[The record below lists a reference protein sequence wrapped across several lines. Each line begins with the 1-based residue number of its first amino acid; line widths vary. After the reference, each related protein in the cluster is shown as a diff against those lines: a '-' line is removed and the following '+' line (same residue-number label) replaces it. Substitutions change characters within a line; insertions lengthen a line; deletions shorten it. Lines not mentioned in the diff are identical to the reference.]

1 MKLSMKI
8 RAHEAEL
15 LVVGAD
21 EEQTAEIIRIMLQG
35 CTAEVPSR
43 LPAEVPR
50 RLCAGGLA
58 LPATTTPRRC
68 PWCWLPYRA
77 LAGKLCSCSACKGL
91 VRLLR
96 RLAPPPWSVAT
107 LHYARSSM
115 ESASSTSQQES
126 MRCLCRQP
134 HSRSQLLE

>member
-8 RAHEAEL
+8 RAHEAEV
-15 LVVGAD
+15 LVVGAE
-21 EEQTAEIIRIMLQG
+21 EEQTAAEIIRIILPG

-50 RLCAGGLA
+50 RLCAGALA

-77 LAGKLCSCSACKGL
+77 LAGKLCGRTAPALTTAELPSISS
-91 VRLLR
+91 LR
-96 RLAPPPWSVAT
+96 DLT
-107 LHYARSSM
+107 GGTM
-115 ESASSTSQQES
+115 
-126 MRCLCRQP
+126 
-134 HSRSQLLE
+134 

>member
-1 MKLSMKI
+1 MKI
-8 RAHEAEL
+8 RAHEAEV
-15 LVVGAD
+15 LVVGAE

-50 RLCAGGLA
+50 RLCAGALA

-77 LAGKLCSCSACKGL
+77 LAGKLCGRIAATAPALTTAELPSISSLRNLAGGTMLTRLSPVCIITACPGTGS
-91 VRLLR
+91 RCQEN
-96 RLAPPPWSVAT
+96 
-107 LHYARSSM
+107 ARKD
-115 ESASSTSQQES
+115 T
-126 MRCLCRQP
+126 
-134 HSRSQLLE
+134 

>member
-8 RAHEAEL
+8 RAHEAEV

-50 RLCAGGLA
+50 RLCAGALA
-58 LPATTTPRRC
+58 LPATTTPRR
-68 PWCWLPYRA
+68 CWLPYRA
-77 LAGKLCSCSACKGL
+77 LAGKLCGRTAATAPALTTAELPSISS
-91 VRLLR
+91 LR
-96 RLAPPPWSVAT
+96 HLAGGT
-107 LHYARSSM
+107 M
-115 ESASSTSQQES
+115 
-126 MRCLCRQP
+126 
-134 HSRSQLLE
+134 

>member
-1 MKLSMKI
+1 LTGSRAGGGGDGGSQEMIASRYSGEGEMKSSMKI
-8 RAHEAEL
+8 RAHEAEV

-43 LPAEVPR
+43 LLAEVPR
-50 RLCAGGLA
+50 RLCAGALA

-77 LAGKLCSCSACKGL
+77 LAGKLCGRIAATAPALTTAELPSISS
-91 VRLLR
+91 LR
-96 RLAPPPWSVAT
+96 DLAGGT
-107 LHYARSSM
+107 M
-115 ESASSTSQQES
+115 
-126 MRCLCRQP
+126 
-134 HSRSQLLE
+134 

>member
-1 MKLSMKI
+1 MTLSMKI

-15 LVVGAD
+15 LVVGTE

-50 RLCAGGLA
+50 RLCAGALA

-77 LAGKLCSCSACKGL
+77 LAGKLCGASRTAPALTTAELPSISS
-91 VRLLR
+91 LR
-96 RLAPPPWSVAT
+96 DLAGGT
-107 LHYARSSM
+107 M
-115 ESASSTSQQES
+115 
-126 MRCLCRQP
+126 
-134 HSRSQLLE
+134 

>member
-15 LVVGAD
+15 LVVGTE

-50 RLCAGGLA
+50 RLCAGALA

-77 LAGKLCSCSACKGL
+77 LAGKLCGRIAATAPALTTAELPSISS
-91 VRLLR
+91 LR
-96 RLAPPPWSVAT
+96 NLAGGT
-107 LHYARSSM
+107 M
-115 ESASSTSQQES
+115 
-126 MRCLCRQP
+126 
-134 HSRSQLLE
+134 